1 MAGGK
6 VRGLVQWLPN
16 PPDGT
21 EVVLGFDGALTGSA
35 DCTALRAETL
45 DGFQFTPRYGP
56 DARPT
61 IWVPAEWGGEYDRSE
76 VHAAVD
82 EVFYRYKVKRMY
94 CDPFWW
100 ETEIG
105 DWAQECGDEVVMEWR
120 TNRPQAMFESIS
132 RFEIDLRN
140 GRITHDGCPITAEH
154 VGNAVKKNRKGQ
166 IYLLDKPE
174 EHQKIDAAMTSIL
187 AHEAWA
193 DAVTDGWREDTET
206 DNRLFHFR

>member
-1 MAGGK
+1 
-6 VRGLVQWLPN
+6 LF
-16 PPDGT
+16 PPPSVACPSFLFFLFHFFAAYVDHRDLHSFPT
-21 EVVLGFDGALTGSA
+21 RRSSDL
-35 DCTALRAETL
+35 
-45 DGFQFTPRYGP
+45 

-105 DWAQECGDEVVMEWR
+105 DWAQEYGDEVVMEWR

-193 DAVTDGWREDTET
+193 DAVTD
-206 DNRLFHFR
+206 